1 MKNERIG
8 KMMFDIRKIFAVS
21 KDFLKSKNYSMQ
33 SFYSEVIYDILIQNW
48 REGIKIAKNQ
58 IALKKKRALFR

>member
-1 MKNERIG
+1 
-8 KMMFDIRKIFAVS
+8 MMFDLRNIFDLRKIFAVS

-48 REGIKIAKNQ
+48 KEGIEIAKNQ
-58 IALKKKRALFR
+58 IAL